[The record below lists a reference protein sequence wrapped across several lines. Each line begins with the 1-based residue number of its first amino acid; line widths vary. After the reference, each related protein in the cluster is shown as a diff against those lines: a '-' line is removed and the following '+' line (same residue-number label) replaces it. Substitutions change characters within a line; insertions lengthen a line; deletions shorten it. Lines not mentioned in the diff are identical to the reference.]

1 MGARPCYW
9 LLLSLILRLTPMCSV
24 EKRKWWRL
32 SMASPEEKANGA
44 IITSQWDLTSE
55 DVEGVA
61 VINSKGRLEIF
72 SQGERSKWEKQPTY
86 LHVGP
91 LLMLDGVRQPLDSKT
106 WYGKSFFFFFR
117 LWYAPSFFIIIVS

>member
-1 MGARPCYW
+1 
-9 LLLSLILRLTPMCSV
+9 
-24 EKRKWWRL
+24 
-32 SMASPEEKANGA
+32 MAPPKGKVNDG

-61 VINSKGRLEIF
+61 CINSKGRLEIF

-91 LLMLDGVRQPLDSKT
+91 LLLLDGVRQPLDSKT
-106 WYGKSFFFFFR
+106 WY
-117 LWYAPSFFIIIVS
+117 APSFFFLLFRFSFGLGIS